1 MTLIATN
8 MTTEQVAHL
17 NYLMADNG
25 VNLEDFTAKA
35 ILDYMEDLEDLK
47 ELEQA
52 QIDDDGTRYSIV
64 EVMAE
69 LGLTQEDLDNVEISA

>member
-1 MTLIATN
+1 

-17 NYLMADNG
+17 NHLMADNG
-25 VNLEDFTAKA
+25 LNLEDFTAKA

-52 QIDDDGTRYSIV
+52 QIDDDGTRYLLV

-69 LGLTQEDLDNVEISA
+69 LGLTQEDLDNAEISA